1 VESLEAGALLGRR
14 QLKFEGEAL
23 QYLHNPN
30 L

>member
-1 VESLEAGALLGRR
+1 VESREAGALFGRR
-14 QLKFEGEAL
+14 QLKLDGEAL